1 MDWCFPADHAIGT
14 ERGMHVVWAQE
25 CAARNEEEC
34 SILKWALQR
43 GSIPA
48 PCPDISCPPPS
59 LLAFMVLQL
68 LGAEIVVVFEGS
80 TELGDMFMVRQ
91 SYLASQIHWGHTFCT
106 IVSQAAEGSTRH
118 TVDLSRCMGG
128 VTLIVEQDL
137 VVRIM
142 LETA

>member
-1 MDWCFPADHAIGT
+1 
-14 ERGMHVVWAQE
+14 
-25 CAARNEEEC
+25 
-34 SILKWALQR
+34 
-43 GSIPA
+43 
-48 PCPDISCPPPS
+48 
-59 LLAFMVLQL
+59 MVLQL